1 MAQTNRRSSSGGK
14 KRSTAVR
21 ARTSRKR
28 KRRVNVPAFA
38 GLTGVLVAVLVF
50 GGVLLTQRSSAE
62 EETSSMS
69 ANLPA
74 ETTTAERKE
83 TDMTEQ
89 TTTTVTAQT
98 DTPAADATEQTA
110 AGTEH
115 STTTVTQTTTTCT
128 ETTAQTTTVTDS
140 AGEVQPTYIQG
151 ILIVNKTYALPST
164 YGPGDLDPTVKEQ
177 FAVMQKD
184 AAAEGLNL
192 YISSGYRSYDYQ
204 KRIYNNNVA
213 AYGAEKTDTFSAR
226 PGHSEHQTG
235 LAFDLNTINDAFALT
250 PESDWVKEHA
260 HEYGFIVRYPEGKS
274 HITGYKYEPWHLRY
288 LGVDTATAVYN
299 SGLTLEEY
307 LGIDSAY
314 KD

>member
-1 MAQTNRRSSSGGK
+1 MA
-14 KRSTAVR
+14 
-21 ARTSRKR
+21 
-28 KRRVNVPAFA
+28 
-38 GLTGVLVAVLVF
+38 
-50 GGVLLTQRSSAE
+50 
-62 EETSSMS
+62 
-69 ANLPA
+69 
-74 ETTTAERKE
+74 
-83 TDMTEQ
+83 Q
-89 TTTTVTAQT
+89 TTTTAASEAENVVMTDSTASDESKQT
-98 DTPAADATEQTA
+98 TSTV
-110 AGTEH
+110 
-115 STTTVTQTTTTCT
+115 TTTTATATTTTCT
-128 ETTAQTTTVTDS
+128 DTESTTTQTVPPQ
-140 AGEVQPTYIQG
+140 EVQPTYIQG
-151 ILIVNKTYALPST
+151 ILIVNKTYSLPPT
-164 YGPGDLDPTVKEQ
+164 YAPGDLDPAVKEQ

-184 AAAEGLNL
+184 AAALGLNL

-213 AYGAEKTDTFSAR
+213 AYGVEKTDTFSAR

-307 LGIDSAY
+307 LGIDSVYA
-314 KD
+314 D